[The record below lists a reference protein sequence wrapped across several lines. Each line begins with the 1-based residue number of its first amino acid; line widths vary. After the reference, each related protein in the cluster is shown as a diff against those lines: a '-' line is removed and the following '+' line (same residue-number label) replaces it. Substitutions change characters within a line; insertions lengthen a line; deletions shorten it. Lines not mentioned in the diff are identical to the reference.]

1 MVARMMRWRP
11 WSLLQSKRY
20 EMRLVVR
27 RIEGLPETGSG
38 LGVRAAA
45 VAEVRWKGPKTP
57 LSSLRRGGVRRNR
70 TREEEVREG
79 GVVEWD
85 EEFLTACTLSAHKE
99 NGSFLPWEIAF
110 AVFTGLSEGPKIKA
124 CMIGMASVN
133 LAEFA
138 PTAEQKEMEIDVPL
152 LPMGIP
158 TESQP
163 TLYLALSL
171 LELRTIQEQTEAV
184 QSSIVPVP
192 SSPPLGDAFPCEKD
206 EPHTLKSGLRKVNIL
221 KALAL
226 SRKAK
231 KAYQEDCG
239 NEEKCSPRN
248 DDAEHAYPCNTDS
261 LDDVENVE
269 ENKDDFSERKSF
281 SYGTLASANYIEGSF
296 YSDMMTNT
304 DYDDLVYYSH
314 QNSDVSNSDVEDVP
328 SISIPEH
335 HVYFVSKRSIIPWK
349 KTRLNFRSP
358 KAKGEPLLKKSYGE
372 EGGDDIDFDRRQLC
386 SVGGLTCAVNWYD
399 NSVANCPAVSDF
411 GDDNFVVGS
420 WEPKEVISRDGSLKL
435 CTQAFLASIDQRSE
449 QASGESACTVLVAV
463 IADWFQANPHM
474 MPIKSQFDNL
484 IREGSLDWRT
494 LCKNQTYREHFPDKH
509 FDLETVL
516 EAKIRPLSI
525 VPAKSFVGF
534 FHPEGTD
541 DSDSFNFLHGAMSF
555 DNIWDEINRTKPE
568 CSSDCGPHI
577 YIVSWNDHFFILKVE
592 HDAYYIIDTLGER
605 LHEGCNQA
613 YILKFDDTTTIHKHK
628 NESRPACGNVPDAE
642 TQVQHN
648 DSIKQGKFSGEQEI
662 GDANMEDELICR
674 GQESCKEYIKSF
686 LAAIPVR
693 ELQVDLR
700 KGLTTST
707 LIHHRLQIEFHYT
720 ELSKDV
726 MAKLF
731 QPASEPTGEGLH
743 LAVSDSEFL
752 CSVESVF
759 KASWTR
765 EATADLSLPVESAAE
780 PSWPVEPAVTFFLTP
795 SVNLEV
801 EGFAVR
807 SPEVKRPAFEPS
819 FFLGF

>member
-20 EMRLVVR
+20 EVRLVVR
-27 RIEGLPETGSG
+27 RIEGLSG
-38 LGVRAAA
+38 LGARAAA
-45 VAEVRWKGPKTP
+45 AAEVRWKGPKTA

-70 TREEEVREG
+70 TREGKVREG

-85 EEFLTACTLSAHKE
+85 EVFLTACTLSAHKE
-99 NGSFLPWEIAF
+99 NGAFLPWEIAF
-110 AVFTGLSEGPKIKA
+110 AVFT
-124 CMIGMASVN
+124 
-133 LAEFA
+133 
-138 PTAEQKEMEIDVPL
+138 
-152 LPMGIP
+152 
-158 TESQP
+158 
-163 TLYLALSL
+163 LALSL

-192 SSPPLGDAFPCEKD
+192 LSPPLGDEFSCEKD

-231 KAYQEDCG
+231 KAYQEDYG

-248 DDAEHAYPCNTDS
+248 EDAEHAYPCNTDS
-261 LDDVENVE
+261 LNDVENVE
-269 ENKDDFSERKSF
+269 ENKDDFSERRSF

-314 QNSDVSNSDVEDVP
+314 KKSDVSYSDVEDAP

-335 HVYFVSKRSIIPWK
+335 PVSFVSKRSIIPWK

-372 EGGDDIDFDRRQLC
+372 EGGDDIDFDRL
-386 SVGGLTCAVNWYD
+386 SN
-399 NSVANCPAVSDF
+399 F

-420 WEPKEVISRDGSLKL
+420 WELKEVISRDGSLKL

-484 IREGSLDWRT
+484 IREGSLDWRM
-494 LCKNQTYREHFPDKH
+494 LCENQTYREHFPDKH

-568 CSSDCGPHI
+568 YSSDCGPHI
-577 YIVSWNDHFFILKVE
+577 FIVSWNDHFFILKVE

-613 YILKFDDTTTIHKHK
+613 YILKFDGTTTIHKHK
-628 NESRPACGNVPDAE
+628 NESRPGCGNVPDAE

-648 DSIKQGKFSGEQEI
+648 DTRKQGEFSGEKEI
-662 GDANMEDELICR
+662 GDAIMEDELICR

-700 KGLTTST
+700 KGLTTS

-720 ELSKDV
+720 ELSKEV

-731 QPASEPTGEGLH
+731 QPASEPTGKGLH

-752 CSVESVF
+752 CPVESVF
-759 KASWTR
+759 EASRTR
-765 EATADLSLPVESAAE
+765 KATADFSLPVESAAE
-780 PSWPVEPAVTFFLTP
+780 PSWPVESAVAFFLTP
-795 SVNLEV
+795 SVNLGV
-801 EGFAVR
+801 EAV
-807 SPEVKRPAFEPS
+807 
-819 FFLGF
+819 

>member
-20 EMRLVVR
+20 EVRLVVR
-27 RIEGLPETGSG
+27 RIEGLSG
-38 LGVRAAA
+38 LGARAAA
-45 VAEVRWKGPKTP
+45 AAEVRWKGPKTA

-70 TREEEVREG
+70 TREGKVREG

-85 EEFLTACTLSAHKE
+85 EVFLTACTLSAHKE
-99 NGSFLPWEIAF
+99 NGAFLPWEIAF
-110 AVFTGLSEGPKIKA
+110 AVFTVSPNLLLQFALMFLLLGLSEGPKIKA

-152 LPMGIP
+152 MPMGIP
-158 TESQP
+158 TESQT
-163 TLYLALSL
+163 TLYVRYSL
-171 LELRTIQEQTEAV
+171 LILP
-184 QSSIVPVP
+184 SIVPVP
-192 SSPPLGDAFPCEKD
+192 LSPPLGDEFSCEKD

-231 KAYQEDCG
+231 KAYQEDYG

-248 DDAEHAYPCNTDS
+248 EDAEHAYPCNTDS
-261 LDDVENVE
+261 LNDVENVE
-269 ENKDDFSERKSF
+269 ENKDDFSERRSF

-314 QNSDVSNSDVEDVP
+314 KKSDVSYSDVEDAP

-335 HVYFVSKRSIIPWK
+335 PVSFVSKRSIIPWK

-372 EGGDDIDFDRRQLC
+372 EGGDDIDFDR
-386 SVGGLTCAVNWYD
+386 
-399 NSVANCPAVSDF
+399 PVSNF

-420 WEPKEVISRDGSLKL
+420 WELKEVISRDGSLKL

-484 IREGSLDWRT
+484 IREGSLDWRM
-494 LCKNQTYREHFPDKH
+494 LCENQTYREHFPDKH

-568 CSSDCGPHI
+568 YSSDCGPHI
-577 YIVSWNDHFFILKVE
+577 FIVSWNDHFFILKVE

-613 YILKFDDTTTIHKHK
+613 YILKFDGTTTIHKHK
-628 NESRPACGNVPDAE
+628 NESRPGCGNVPDAE

-648 DSIKQGKFSGEQEI
+648 DTRKQGEFSGEQEI
-662 GDANMEDELICR
+662 GDAIMEDELICR

-700 KGLTTST
+700 KGLTTS

-720 ELSKDV
+720 ELSKEV

-731 QPASEPTGEGLH
+731 QPASEPTGKGLH

-752 CSVESVF
+752 CPVESVF
-759 KASWTR
+759 EASRTR
-765 EATADLSLPVESAAE
+765 KATADFSLPVESAAE
-780 PSWPVEPAVTFFLTP
+780 PSWPVESAVAFFLTP
-795 SVNLEV
+795 SVNLGVEV
-801 EGFAVR
+801 V
-807 SPEVKRPAFEPS
+807 
-819 FFLGF
+819 

>member
-20 EMRLVVR
+20 EVRLVVR
-27 RIEGLPETGSG
+27 RIEGLSG
-38 LGVRAAA
+38 LGARAAA
-45 VAEVRWKGPKTP
+45 AAEVRWKGPKTA

-70 TREEEVREG
+70 TREGKVREG

-85 EEFLTACTLSAHKE
+85 EVFLTACTLSAHKE
-99 NGSFLPWEIAF
+99 NGAFLPWEIAF
-110 AVFTGLSEGPKIKA
+110 AVFT
-124 CMIGMASVN
+124 
-133 LAEFA
+133 
-138 PTAEQKEMEIDVPL
+138 
-152 LPMGIP
+152 
-158 TESQP
+158 
-163 TLYLALSL
+163 LALSL

-192 SSPPLGDAFPCEKD
+192 LSPPLGDEFSCEKD

-231 KAYQEDCG
+231 KAYQEDYG

-248 DDAEHAYPCNTDS
+248 EDAEHAYPCNTDS
-261 LDDVENVE
+261 LNDVENVE
-269 ENKDDFSERKSF
+269 ENKDDFSERRSF

-314 QNSDVSNSDVEDVP
+314 QKSDVSYSDVEDAP

-335 HVYFVSKRSIIPWK
+335 PVSFVSKRSIIPWK

-372 EGGDDIDFDRRQLC
+372 EGGDDIDFDRL
-386 SVGGLTCAVNWYD
+386 SN
-399 NSVANCPAVSDF
+399 F

-420 WEPKEVISRDGSLKL
+420 WELKEVISRDGSLKL

-484 IREGSLDWRT
+484 IREGSLDWRM
-494 LCKNQTYREHFPDKH
+494 LCENQTYREHFPDKH

-568 CSSDCGPHI
+568 YSSDCGPHI
-577 YIVSWNDHFFILKVE
+577 FIVSWNDHFFILKVE

-613 YILKFDDTTTIHKHK
+613 YILKFDGTTTIHKHK
-628 NESRPACGNVPDAE
+628 NESRPGCGNVPDAE

-648 DSIKQGKFSGEQEI
+648 DTRKQGEFSGEQEI
-662 GDANMEDELICR
+662 GDAIMEDELICR

-700 KGLTTST
+700 KGLTTS

-720 ELSKDV
+720 ELSKEV

-731 QPASEPTGEGLH
+731 QPASEPTGKGLH

-752 CSVESVF
+752 CPVESVF
-759 KASWTR
+759 EASRTR
-765 EATADLSLPVESAAE
+765 KATADFSLPVESAAE
-780 PSWPVEPAVTFFLTP
+780 PSWPVESAVAFFLTP
-795 SVNLEV
+795 SVNLGVEV
-801 EGFAVR
+801 V
-807 SPEVKRPAFEPS
+807 
-819 FFLGF
+819 

>member
-38 LGVRAAA
+38 LGARAAA
-45 VAEVRWKGPKTP
+45 VAEVRWKGSKTP

-99 NGSFLPWEIAF
+99 NGAFLPWEIAF
-110 AVFTGLSEGPKIKA
+110 AVFMGLSEGPKIKA

-138 PTAEQKEMEIDVPL
+138 PTAEQKQMEIDVPL

-163 TLYLALSL
+163 TLYIALNL

-231 KAYQEDCG
+231 KAYQEDYG

-314 QNSDVSNSDVEDVP
+314 QKSDVSYSDVEDAP

-335 HVYFVSKRSIIPWK
+335 PVYFVSKRSIIPWK

-399 NSVANCPAVSDF
+399 NSVANCPAVSNF

-420 WEPKEVISRDGSLKL
+420 WELKEVISRDGRLKL

-568 CSSDCGPHI
+568 YSSDCGPHI
-577 YIVSWNDHFFILKVE
+577 YIVSWNDHFFVLKVE

-628 NESRPACGNVPDAE
+628 NESRPACRNVPDAE

-648 DSIKQGKFSGEQEI
+648 DGIKQGEFSGEQDI

-720 ELSKDV
+720 ELSKEV

-731 QPASEPTGEGLH
+731 QPASELH

-752 CSVESVF
+752 CPVESVF
-759 KASWTR
+759 EASWTR

-780 PSWPVEPAVTFFLTP
+780 SSWPVESAVAFFLTT

-801 EGFAVR
+801 EV
-807 SPEVKRPAFEPS
+807 V
-819 FFLGF
+819 